1 MQKVKTRGDHRAFCF
16 HATSGPGGFP
26 GPLVFAC
33 WLICAWLAS
42 AAGTV
47 RPDDRP
53 TVRRYD
59 ALPDEGTVGAIGVV
73 LITTAPTI
81 VAIPRADAETE
92 RADLHGRARTRAG
105 RLAGQPP
112 RGPRQYSPERRPE
125 PLQRARH
132 RLPRPITGSS

>member
-47 RPDDRP
+47 RSDDRP

-59 ALPDEGTVGAIGVV
+59 ALRDGGRVGAIGVV

-81 VAIPRADAETE
+81 VAIPRADAEAE
-92 RADLHGRARTRAG
+92 RADSHATPSSVRDPTDLRGGRNRRNEQGTGCHG
-105 RLAGQPP
+105 Q
-112 RGPRQYSPERRPE
+112 
-125 PLQRARH
+125 
-132 RLPRPITGSS
+132 